1 MQKAFFGGLAD
12 QALLL
17 DLPAGPQESGDE
29 PAPRPAV
36 SAGHHVFPA
45 GEVGEETDVLER
57 SGNPLLHD
65 LVGFTAR
72 DVLFDGVYACKSLSR
87 FMELVS
93 RPLLLLMP

>member
-1 MQKAFFGGLAD
+1 MLRASSSRDSHSPTCERRF
-12 QALLL
+12 
-17 DLPAGPQESGDE
+17 
-29 PAPRPAV
+29 
-36 SAGHHVFPA
+36 SAASRIERSSSTCLRVRRRAAIPA

-72 DVLFDGVYACKSLSR
+72 DVLFDGVYACKFLSR